1 MKEEDR
7 KYERKNNYYASFI
20 LVVCSLALVGILFVR
35 SYTPHVKYEHKVTFV
50 VCCDSSA
57 HNTPMVTT
65 AVVDSL
71 KEIIEHHE
79 RVLNEQYQSLIEKKQ
94 EDNNWLSISSII
106 VGIVISV
113 LGFFG
118 FKNFQSIEEKAK
130 GLAEEKTKGY
140 LEENLKMMLESSI
153 QTKFLKTISDIV
165 YNSVRDNVLKGVL
178 PETDAMD
185 SMKNGLKDIRKQIDG
200 LAQRMDSIT
209 NQWEQKFNEELQVSD
224 KGETQEETEQ
234 ENEVLSDDEPNPF
247 A

>member
-1 MKEEDR
+1 
-7 KYERKNNYYASFI
+7 
-20 LVVCSLALVGILFVR
+20 
-35 SYTPHVKYEHKVTFV
+35 
-50 VCCDSSA
+50 
-57 HNTPMVTT
+57 MVTT